1 MAKQMSS
8 SLFTCQHVVNDAKT
22 NAYEGWP
29 EFVEVSGCFPK
40 TKLTDDKLN
49 GPL

>member
-1 MAKQMSS
+1 MSS
-8 SLFTCQHVVNDAKT
+8 SLFTRQQAVNDAKT

-29 EFVEVSGCFPK
+29 GFVEVSGCFPK